1 MQIEDV
7 AMRLTAAGKSLETT
21 PNRLGRLL
29 PSDPTL
35 PMGELRA
42 RYARDGYLW
51 LRGLLDPREVNAF
64 RGWVFAGLEETGL
77 LRPGSEPAT
86 GLAGATE
93 PDRSDIDRRLARLVQ
108 TARFEGFCADRRLTA
123 FVDAFIGGS
132 STLLKRKMMRLTR
145 PGSGV
150 ATPAHYDLIYLRG
163 GSSDLVTAWIPVGDI
178 SVAEGGLA
186 YLEGSHALGQTM
198 EREFAAK
205 NADLSPEERISAYN
219 VNMSKGGWVS
229 KDLPDM
235 AEKFDARWLIAD
247 YAAGDVVLHSPFMIH
262 ASTDNVSETGRIRL
276 SIDIRFQDIDS
287 QIDARWANHWFP
299 GDNL

>member
-1 MQIEDV
+1 MPVEDV
-7 AMRLTAAGKSLETT
+7 AIRLTAAGKPLDTT
-21 PNRLGRLL
+21 SNRLGRLL
-29 PSDPTL
+29 ASDPAL
-35 PMGELRA
+35 PIEELRA
-42 RYARDGYLW
+42 RYARDGYIW
-51 LRGLLDPREVNAF
+51 LKGLLDPRDVNDF
-64 RGWVFAGLEETGL
+64 RGWAFSDLAGTGL
-77 LRPGSEPAT
+77 LRPGSAPAM
-86 GLAGATE
+86 GLAGPAE
-93 PDRSDIDRRLARLVQ
+93 PDRPDIDRRLARLVR
-108 TARFEGFCADRRLTA
+108 TARFEGFCADRRLAA
-123 FVDAFIGGS
+123 FIDAFIGGS
-132 STLLKRKMMRLTR
+132 SALLKRKMMRLTR

-186 YLEGSHALGQTM
+186 YLEGSHTLGQQM
-198 EREFAAK
+198 ERDFSAR

-247 YAAGDVVLHSPFMIH
+247 YEAGDVVLHSPFMIH

-276 SIDIRFQDIDS
+276 SIDIRFQDVDS
-287 QIDARWANHWFP
+287 AIDARWGNHWFP

>member
-1 MQIEDV
+1 MPDQDTMIP
-7 AMRLTAAGKSLETT
+7 LSAAGKQLDTSAK
-21 PNRLGRLL
+21 RLGRLL
-29 PSDPTL
+29 ASDPGL
-35 PMGELRA
+35 PMDELRA

-51 LRGLLDPREVNAF
+51 LKGLLDPQDITDF
-64 RGWVFAGLEETGL
+64 RGWVFSNLAGSGL
-77 LRPGSEPAT
+77 LLPGSEPAQ
-86 GLAGATE
+86 GLANPAE
-93 PDRSDIDRRLARLVQ
+93 PDRSDIDRRLARLAR
-108 TARFEGFCADRRLTA
+108 TARFEGACTDRRLTA
-123 FVDAFIGGS
+123 FIDAFIGGA
-132 STLLKRKMMRLTR
+132 STLLKRKIMRLTR

-163 GSSDLVTAWIPVGDI
+163 GSSDLVTVWIPVGDI
-178 SVAEGGLA
+178 AVADGGLA
-186 YLEGSHALGQTM
+186 YLEGSHTLGTKM
-198 EREFAAK
+198 EREFTIK

-235 AEKFDARWLIAD
+235 AERFDTRWLIAD

-276 SIDIRFQDIDS
+276 SIDIRFQDVDGA
-287 QIDARWANHWFP
+287 IDARWGNHWFP